1 MRVKNA
7 ISEVIAL
14 VLGLAIGCAV
24 ALLVTTTGVGLVS
37 GESHRPAIMSLNH
50 GWKTAGIVTAAHHS
64 NNTVAQLDNTPPHGR
79 QHVHRGVSSA
89 TPPLETHGNQSMRTN
104 ILVLSLIVTVVRQS
118 TSESR

>member
-7 ISEVIAL
+7 ISEIIAL
-14 VLGLAIGCAV
+14 VLGLAVGCAG

-50 GWKTAGIVTAAHHS
+50 GSKTAAIVTAGRHS
-64 NNTVAQLDNTPPHGR
+64 NNTVAVLDNTPPHGR

-104 ILVLSLIVTVVRQS
+104 ILVLSLIVAVGRQS